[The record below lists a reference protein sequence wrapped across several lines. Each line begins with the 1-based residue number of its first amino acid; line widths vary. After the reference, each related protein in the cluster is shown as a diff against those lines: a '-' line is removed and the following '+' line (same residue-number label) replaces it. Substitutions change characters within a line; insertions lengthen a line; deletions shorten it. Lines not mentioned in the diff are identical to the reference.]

1 MQGHLRHRCHHRRVW
16 RRGNFL
22 LQGVRLQRQTCH
34 CLKQR
39 KKSNQVTLI
48 HIQMCSGQIPDH
60 PAEQDT
66 LAPNPNIRCSGWQFV
81 QLEVTVHLFL
91 FIPIQIFLLCSSS
104 LAFKSSVDPSTSL
117 SLHSH
122 SNISSVFMFCFTEN
136 PLFSVVFSFPSQ
148 FLEVLHILTRLIR
161 RLPTP

>member
-1 MQGHLRHRCHHRRVW
+1 MQVEHFPPHMQGHLCHRCHHRRVW
-16 RRGNFL
+16 RRRNFL

-81 QLEVTVHLFL
+81 QLEVS
-91 FIPIQIFLLCSSS
+91 PG
-104 LAFKSSVDPSTSL
+104 PPL
-117 SLHSH
+117 SIHSH
-122 SNISSVFMFCFTEN
+122 PNISVMLIFCCIQK
-136 PLFSVVFSFPSQ
+136 L
-148 FLEVLHILTRLIR
+148 RLAVC
-161 RLPTP
+161 PA

>member
-1 MQGHLRHRCHHRRVW
+1 MMMMIQIQIALFHAWVQVEHFPPHMQGHLCHRCHHRRVW

-81 QLEVTVHLFL
+81 QLEVS
-91 FIPIQIFLLCSSS
+91 P
-104 LAFKSSVDPSTSL
+104 PL
-117 SLHSH
+117 SIHSH
-122 SNISSVFMFCFTEN
+122 SNISVV
-136 PLFSVVFSFPSQ
+136 LIFSCIQ
-148 FLEVLHILTRLIR
+148 KLRLAVCSA
-161 RLPTP
+161 